1 MFLFLMNCFAGRK
14 LYNIISTPIMSMS
27 REDGDVAAYEFSSY
41 YYVND
46 GVVKCE
52 YYCKFQ
58 LMLLYVLWLF
68 LCNYFIK
75 IFRSV
80 CDSNLCEMKLMSTFW
95 DIILIIRERKIPGCL
110 CYMLTLLI
118 FDTGTWTLGELTI
131 YIHTTLH
138 YCTSDL
144 VFGKF
149 EYTSLEGI
157 MNGIRKSEESLESEE
172 SFLESNESCCDQL
185 L

>member
-1 MFLFLMNCFAGRK
+1 MNCFAGRK

-80 CDSNLCEMKLMSTFW
+80 CDSNLCEMKLMSTF
-95 DIILIIRERKIPGCL
+95 
-110 CYMLTLLI
+110 
-118 FDTGTWTLGELTI
+118 
-131 YIHTTLH
+131 
-138 YCTSDL
+138 
-144 VFGKF
+144 
-149 EYTSLEGI
+149 
-157 MNGIRKSEESLESEE
+157 
-172 SFLESNESCCDQL
+172 
-185 L
+185 